1 MSANTG
7 VTRYL
12 VGPELAGKR
21 LDRSL
26 PLLLGLPRRRVRALL
41 ADGFV
46 WLNGKACRVAARNLK
61 VGDVIDL
68 LPGATPQ
75 KLPSPIPPPLPIIYE
90 DGWWVA
96 IVKPAGMA
104 SQPPRERLPGELSA
118 WEHLTLQLSYRE
130 GHRLQLHV
138 IHRLDRV
145 ASGVMLFAKHH
156 DAAAF
161 ASHTLAE
168 NVAEKVYLAVVTGNP
183 KDQGTIAAP
192 VAPDPL
198 SPGRFQVSPRG
209 KNAVTHFRTLA
220 KSDRFGLLEVRPQ
233 SGRTHQ
239 IRVHLQSIG
248 CPIVG
253 DSLYGSRHPVPRPLL
268 HAFRLSLPHPKE
280 GKIRLEAPPPEDFV
294 SFCQTHGLALTAS
307 DMKGFSLFR
316 P

>member
-1 MSANTG
+1 MSDNAG
-7 VTRYL
+7 VIRYL
-12 VGPELAGKR
+12 VGPELAGNR

-26 PLLLGLPRRRVRALL
+26 FLLLGLPRRRVKALL
-41 ADGFV
+41 ADGFI
-46 WLNGKACRVAARNLK
+46 WLNGKPCRVAARNLK

-68 LPGATPQ
+68 LPGVSPQ
-75 KLPSPIPPPLPIIYE
+75 KWPSPIPPPLPILYE

-104 SQPPRERLPGELSA
+104 SQPARKRLPGELSA

-138 IHRLDRV
+138 VHRLDRV
-145 ASGVMLFAKHH
+145 ASGVMLAAKHH

-161 ASHTLAE
+161 ASRAFRE
-168 NVAEKVYLAVVTGNP
+168 NLAEKVYLAVVTGNP
-183 KDQGTIAAP
+183 KDQGTISAP

-209 KNAVTHFRTLA
+209 KKAVTHFRTLA
-220 KSDRFGLLEVRPQ
+220 RNDTFGLLEVRPQ
-233 SGRTHQ
+233 WGRTHQ
-239 IRVHLQSIG
+239 IRVHLQAIG

-253 DSLYGSRHPVPRPLL
+253 DSLYGSHYPAPRPLL

-280 GKIRLEAPPPEDFV
+280 GQIRLEAPLPEDFV
-294 SFCQTHGLALTAS
+294 SFCQTHGFALPEQKLTALS
-307 DMKGFSLFR
+307 R